1 MQCAVCSEE
10 FPEALDGCPQC
21 RPAET
26 TTQTAP
32 PEVEVLDLPEA
43 PACAQVADAPAMTEN
58 SNVTTR
64 PPQSASGSTLI
75 EFPGVNRNRPA
86 WRKEL
91 SERFRE
97 IQQRRAREA
106 DFEGE
111 ETPRRA
117 PSAQTFSSPEE
128 ARAAAAAR
136 ASESAAKQLGLVPQP
151 DEPEPNPIVAAALR
165 RIERARA
172 SAQTQTV
179 ARHGSG
185 RAQTAAARV
194 VEEQPEQVEEAA
206 PVPQPPPLVVVQPTK
221 QPAKPEPEQQTSEA
235 APVNASAEV
244 EEAPAPA
251 RRVSAR
257 VVPAKESSA
266 PAVETVK
273 KPDAPRP
280 SEPVVSQTTV
290 PAAPQP
296 STAASAVAESRGESR
311 QPRHISG
318 VLDEFWLERQ
328 GIELLPKVEER
339 ELTYDDRAPRTK
351 RLAAAVV
358 DLFAVALLSAPFAA
372 AIELTISNWGDQR
385 VWGSMALIAALVMFL
400 YHTCSV
406 ALAGRT
412 LGMSLCGLQAVDARK
427 ASVPTTGQCMRRA
440 FVYMLSL
447 ATGGLGIIYSLF
459 DAEGRTAHDILSG
472 TVVVR
477 K

>member
-1 MQCAVCSEE
+1 
-10 FPEALDGCPQC
+10 
-21 RPAET
+21 
-26 TTQTAP
+26 
-32 PEVEVLDLPEA
+32 
-43 PACAQVADAPAMTEN
+43 MTDN

-64 PPQSASGSTLI
+64 TTQSANGSTLI

-106 DFEGE
+106 DFVGE
-111 ETPRRA
+111 EPPTRA
-117 PSAQTFSSPEE
+117 ASAQTFSAPGD
-128 ARAAAAAR
+128 ARAAAAAAVR
-136 ASESAAKQLGLVPQP
+136 ASESASKQLGLVPTP

-165 RIERARA
+165 RLERARA
-172 SAQTQTV
+172 TSQAV
-179 ARHGSG
+179 ARHGSRG
-185 RAQTAAARV
+185 AQTAAARAF
-194 VEEQPEQVEEAA
+194 EEQPEQVAEAVVVA
-206 PVPQPPPLVVVQPTK
+206 QPPPLVVVQPK
-221 QPAKPEPEQQTSEA
+221 QPAKGEAPPQPSEVV
-235 APVNASAEV
+235 PASSVADV
-244 EEAPAPA
+244 EETPAPA
-251 RRVSAR
+251 RGAQAAAAAEQTASVAENVKKSEVAR
-257 VVPAKESSA
+257 VKPDVSHAA
-266 PAVETVK
+266 PA
-273 KPDAPRP
+273 
-280 SEPVVSQTTV
+280 QTAT
-290 PAAPQP
+290 
-296 STAASAVAESRGESR
+296 AVADVAEAQDGTR

-328 GIELLPKVEER
+328 GIELLPKVEEK
-339 ELTYDDRAPRTK
+339 ELTYDDRAPRPK

-358 DLFAVALLSAPFAA
+358 DLLAVALLSAPFAA

-385 VWGSMALIAALVMFL
+385 VWGSMALIAATVMFL

-412 LGMSLCGLQAVDARK
+412 LGMSLCALHAVDARK

-447 ATGGLGIIYSLF
+447 ATLGLGILYSLF

>member
-10 FPEALDGCPQC
+10 FLEALDGCPQC
-21 RPAET
+21 RTAEPATEAASPQAEVAEET
-26 TTQTAP
+26 DAP
-32 PEVEVLDLPEA
+32 RHA
-43 PACAQVADAPAMTEN
+43 RQADAPAMTDN
-58 SNVTTR
+58 SNATTR
-64 PPQSASGSTLI
+64 TTQSANGSTLI
-75 EFPGVNRNRPA
+75 EFPGVNRPA
-86 WRKEL
+86 WRREL

-111 ETPRRA
+111 ETPSRTA
-117 PSAQTFSSPEE
+117 SAQTFSTPEE

-136 ASESAAKQLGLVPQP
+136 VSESASKQLGLVPTP

-165 RIERARA
+165 RVERARA
-172 SAQTQTV
+172 STQSQPV
-179 ARHGSG
+179 GRHGSG

-194 VEEQPEQVEEAA
+194 VEEQPEQVAEAVVA
-206 PVPQPPPLVVVQPTK
+206 PPQPPPLVVVQPK
-221 QPAKPEPEQQTSEA
+221 QPAKAEPPPSEA
-235 APVNASAEV
+235 ESAPPAAEV
-244 EEAPAPA
+244 EETSLPA
-251 RRVSAR
+251 RRASAR
-257 VVPAKESSA
+257 AATTEESVAAVEPVRKSDTARVRHEISQSA
-266 PAVETVK
+266 PQSA
-273 KPDAPRP
+273 
-280 SEPVVSQTTV
+280 SQTV
-290 PAAPQP
+290 ADAA
-296 STAASAVAESRGESR
+296 AEPENGSR

-328 GIELLPKVEER
+328 GIELLPKVAEK
-339 ELTYDDRAPRTK
+339 ELTYDDRAPRSK
-351 RLAAAVV
+351 RLAAAVI
-358 DLFAVALLSAPFAA
+358 DLVVVAFLSAPFAA

-385 VWGSMALIAALVMFL
+385 VWGSMVLIAALVMFL

-412 LGMSLCGLQAVDARK
+412 LGMSLCGLQAVDASK

-440 FVYMLSL
+440 FVYILSL
-447 ATGGLGIIYSLF
+447 ATLGLGVLYSLF

>member
-1 MQCAVCSEE
+1 
-10 FPEALDGCPQC
+10 
-21 RPAET
+21 
-26 TTQTAP
+26 
-32 PEVEVLDLPEA
+32 
-43 PACAQVADAPAMTEN
+43 MTDN

-64 PPQSASGSTLI
+64 TNQSANGSTLI

-106 DFEGE
+106 DFTGE
-111 ETPRRA
+111 EPPSRPA
-117 PSAQTFSSPEE
+117 SAQTFSTPED
-128 ARAAAAAR
+128 ARAAAAAAAAAR
-136 ASESAAKQLGLVPQP
+136 ASESASKQLGLVPTP
-151 DEPEPNPIVAAALR
+151 DGPEPNPIVAAALR
-165 RIERARA
+165 RVERARA
-172 SAQTQTV
+172 TSQSV

-194 VEEQPEQVEEAA
+194 VEEQPEQVAEAVA
-206 PVPQPPPLVVVQPTK
+206 APQPPPLVVVQPK
-221 QPAKPEPEQQTSEA
+221 QPAKAEPQPSET
-235 APVNASAEV
+235 VSASSVAEV
-244 EEAPAPA
+244 EENPSPAH
-251 RRVSAR
+251 RTSAR
-257 VVPAKESSA
+257 AAEQTE
-266 PAVETVK
+266 AVAETVIK
-273 KPDAPRP
+273 
-280 SEPVVSQTTV
+280 SEAARARHEVSQ
-290 PAAPQP
+290 
-296 STAASAVAESRGESR
+296 AASAQRSAAAADVAESPDGTR

-328 GIELLPKVEER
+328 GIELLPKVAEK
-339 ELTYDDRAPRTK
+339 ELTYDDRAPRVK
-351 RLAAAVV
+351 RLTAAVV
-358 DLFAVALLSAPFAA
+358 DLLAVALLSAPFAA
-372 AIELTISNWGDQR
+372 AIELTVGNWGDRR

-412 LGMSLCGLQAVDARK
+412 LGMSLFGLQAVDARK

-447 ATGGLGIIYSLF
+447 ATLGLGILYSLF
-459 DAEGRTAHDILSG
+459 DADGRTAHDILSG